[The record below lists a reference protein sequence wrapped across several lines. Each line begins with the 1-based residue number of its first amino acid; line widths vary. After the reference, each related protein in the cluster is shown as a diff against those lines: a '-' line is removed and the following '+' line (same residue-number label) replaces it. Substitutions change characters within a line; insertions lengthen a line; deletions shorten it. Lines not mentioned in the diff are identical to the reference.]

1 LGTDSRIHGRCSDGC
16 VPAYRAIGLSD
27 VNHADPESV
36 LEVLLESAFEVAV
49 VRVQGSMFGA
59 LEGARLRTRTMEAS
73 F

>member
-1 LGTDSRIHGRCSDGC
+1 
-16 VPAYRAIGLSD
+16 LSD